1 MIYIHNQSEAN
12 LNVDETVFE
21 RSAFAALQYA
31 EVQAD
36 ADLSVI
42 ISDDAYIHELNLKFR
57 KIDSPTDVLAFPSE
71 ETDIDTGRTYLGDV
85 ILSRTRAQAQAQAAG
100 HALESELQ
108 LLVVHGVLH
117 LLGYDH
123 TDEESKGRMWTAQG
137 EILESLGLPHEVIS
151 SLNTSVR

>member
-1 MIYIHNQSEAN
+1 MIYVHNQSEAN
-12 LNVDETVFE
+12 LDIDETVLE
-21 RSAFAALQYA
+21 QSVFAALQYVG
-31 EVQAD
+31 VQAD

-42 ISDDAYIHELNLKFR
+42 ISDDAYLHELNIKFR
-57 KIDSPTDVLAFPSE
+57 EVDSPTDVLAFPSG

-85 ILSRTRAQAQAQAAG
+85 ILSCTRAQAQAQAAG

-123 TDEESKGRMWTAQG
+123 TDEESKDRMWTAQG
-137 EILESLGLPHEVIS
+137 EILERLGLPHEVIS
-151 SLNTSVR
+151 SLNTSV

>member
-1 MIYIHNQSEAN
+1 MIYVHNQSEAN
-12 LNVDETVFE
+12 LDIDETVLE
-21 RSAFAALQYA
+21 QSVFAALQYVG
-31 EVQAD
+31 VQAD

-42 ISDDAYIHELNLKFR
+42 ISDDTYLHELNIKFR
-57 KIDSPTDVLAFPSE
+57 EVDSPTDVLAFPSGE
-71 ETDIDTGRTYLGDV
+71 IDIDTGRKYLGDV
-85 ILSRTRAQAQAQAAG
+85 ILSCTRAQAQAQAAG

-123 TDEESKGRMWTAQG
+123 TDEESKDRMWTAQR

-151 SLNTSVR
+151 SLNTSV